1 MKTLFIHAKSNE
13 AVLPAVEKAAKLLG
27 RKVGLVTTIQHRS
40 KLKEAKKLLESK
52 GKKVFTAGTVL
63 GCDVSN
69 AKKIEK
75 KVDAFLYIGTG
86 EFHPLGI
93 ALETKKPVIIANPS
107 SGNVSR
113 IKKSDAEK
121 IRKKTKGAYIKF
133 LTAKK
138 IGILVSTKP
147 GQNNLKQALAL
158 KKKLKDKETYIFIA
172 NEIDS
177 GQFENFPFIEC
188 WVNTACPRIAD
199 NIKGMVNIEDITAF
213 SRR

>member
-13 AVLPAVEKAAKLLG
+13 AVLSAVEKAVKLLP
-27 RKVGLVTTIQHRS
+27 KKIGLVTTIQHRH
-40 KLKEAKKLLESK
+40 KLKDAKKLLEK
-52 GKKVFTAGTVL
+52 HKKTAVIAGTVL
-63 GCDVSN
+63 GCNVSN
-69 AKKIEK
+69 AEKIEK

-93 ALETKKPVIIANPS
+93 ALETKKPVFVANPAS
-107 SGNVSR
+107 NQASK
-113 IKKSDAEK
+113 IKKSDVEK

-147 GQNNLKQALAL
+147 GQNKLKQALDL
-158 KKKLKDKETYIFIA
+158 KKRLKDKETYIFIA
-172 NEIDS
+172 DEINPE
-177 GQFENFPFIEC
+177 QFENFPFIEC

-199 NIKGMVNIEDITAF
+199 NVKGMINIEDVMRTK
-213 SRR
+213 

>member
-13 AVLPAVEKAAKLLG
+13 PVLPVVKKAVKLLP
-27 RKVGLVTTIQHRS
+27 KKIGLVTTIQYKH
-40 KLKEAKKLLESK
+40 KLKDAKKLLEK
-52 GKKVFTAGTVL
+52 HKKTAVIAGIVL

-107 SGNVSR
+107 SSNVSKVKKEDIEK
-113 IKKSDAEK
+113 IKKK
-121 IRKKTKGAYIKF
+121 RKGAYIKF
-133 LTAKK
+133 LTAKS

-147 GQNNLKQALAL
+147 GQNKLKQALKL
-158 KKKLKDKETYIFIA
+158 KKKLKNKDCYIFIA
-172 NEIDS
+172 DEINP
-177 GQFENFPFIEC
+177 GQLENFRFIEC
-188 WVNTACPRIAD
+188 WINTACPRIAD
-199 NIKGMVNIEDITAF
+199 NITGMINLEDI
-213 SRR
+213 R

>member
-13 AVLPAVEKAAKLLG
+13 AVLPAVEKAVKLLPKKIG
-27 RKVGLVTTIQHRS
+27 IVTTIQHRH
-40 KLKEAKKLLESK
+40 KLKEVKKLLEKK
-52 GKKVFTAGTVL
+52 GKKVFTAGIVL

-93 ALETKKPVIIANPS
+93 ALETKKPVFAANPS
-107 SGNVSR
+107 SKNVSK
-113 IKKSDAEK
+113 IKKSDIEK
-121 IRKKTKGAYIKF
+121 IKKKTKGTYLKF

-147 GQNNLKQALAL
+147 GQN
-158 KKKLKDKETYIFIA
+158 F
-172 NEIDS
+172 S
-177 GQFENFPFIEC
+177 RSCSFPFPFHIRKEYRKIFH
-188 WVNTACPRIAD
+188 TQI
-199 NIKGMVNIEDITAF
+199 IGFDIDIR
-213 SRR
+213 SNLPESEL